1 MNTYPICDMGGLL
14 YFALAVGFSIV
25 IIMFTVIIVLET
37 VILWRMKWG
46 SFKKSFFVSV
56 GLNIVSG
63 IAGYILIRWI
73 GEGVVVEIFK
83 YQFWELLL
91 VTFLLTVCIEGFILV
106 LLKSD
111 NWRLSLWSA
120 TVINIASY
128 IWNAVVLLIIHHFL
142 LAV

>member
-14 YFALAVGFSIV
+14 YFALAVGLSIV